1 MEVNLS
7 ELSDLYLEAR
17 ARVDALNDALKDA
30 KAEKDAAEKALVDAM
45 VNAGVTSFKTADG
58 VGLRMQREE
67 RWSCP
72 AENKDALYA
81 LLRQNPDL
89 ESMFTVSPQTLHRF
103 AKEMVEQHGALEP
116 PYADLLRLYDDQIS
130 VRVDGFKKWKGSD
143 GR

>member
-45 VNAGVTSFKTADG
+45 VSAGVTSFKTADG

-81 LLRQNPDL
+81 VLRENPDL
-89 ESMFTVSPQTLHRF
+89 QTMFVVQPQTLHRF
-103 AKEMVEQHGALEP
+103 AKDMAERNGGKLEE
-116 PYADLLRLYDDQIS
+116 PYADLLRLYDDQVA
-130 VRVDGFKKWKGSD
+130 VRVDGFKKWKG
-143 GR
+143 GA